1 MPNCQVYRVWMS
13 LKLDGLLTRDQERAL
28 QAHLATCA
36 DCRTEWE
43 AMQFVSC
50 LLERQPMVPAPAGF
64 VARMERR
71 LRAERAVRRRNV
83 MGAAALVLGALALV
97 TVGLSSLAGIVVSFW
112 PLLKRPALWD
122 AAAGWLSRV
131 ADVSLA
137 VGNAVALLLG
147 SLFNTAGGPI
157 LLVYILAVLLLT
169 VLWSRLVFRRV
180 RASQPVRR

>member
-1 MPNCQVYRVWMS
+1 
-13 LKLDGLLTRDQERAL
+13 
-28 QAHLATCA
+28 
-36 DCRTEWE
+36 
-43 AMQFVSC
+43 
-50 LLERQPMVPAPAGF
+50 
-64 VARMERR
+64 
-71 LRAERAVRRRNV
+71 

-112 PLLKRPALWD
+112 PLLKRPSLWD